1 MKITWIGQSGYLL
14 QEGETKILIDPYLSD
29 VVNRV
34 ANRPRMIAP
43 PFLPKDFRGDA
54 VVCTHDHLD
63 HLDPDSIAEFDKDM
77 LFVTPPSCEKHLI
90 ELGCN
95 KRSIVDVGDVI
106 KINNFTI
113 TAVPA
118 FHTIEAIGLVV
129 DWNGYRLY
137 FTSDT
142 LYDKHLEDM
151 KEYKP
156 DIMFI
161 CINGKLG
168 NMDVDEAVRVTKA
181 INPKAAVPTHYGM
194 FESNTDDPKKFTSQ
208 LPNSFEME
216 FNTSYEIDTI
226 LKAVGR

>member
-1 MKITWIGQSGYLL
+1 MEITWIGQSGYLL
-14 QEGETKILIDPYLSD
+14 QDHQTKILLDPYLSD

-77 LFVTPPSCEKHLI
+77 LFVAPPSCESHLI
-90 ELGCN
+90 KLGCS

-106 KINNFTI
+106 KINNFTV

-118 FHTIEAIGLVV
+118 FHTIKAIGLVV

-142 LYDKHLEDM
+142 LYDKRLEDM
-151 KEYKP
+151 QKYKL

-181 INPKAAVPTHYGM
+181 INPKVAIPTHYGM
-194 FESNTDDPKKFTSQ
+194 FESNTEDPKKYTSQ
-208 LPNSFEME
+208 LLNSFEME
-216 FNTSYEIDTI
+216 FNTLYEIETI